1 MRSPTTALAWA
12 IWRRGRRAGG
22 WAIACL
28 AFCALVNLAVPGRLR
43 LTETGQVFDP
53 VFGFLM
59 TVSLLLVFGL
69 FNYTEFNSTREW
81 NGFPYRLFSL
91 PLRTWQLVALPMLL
105 GIATVEVVY
114 VAWIK
119 LVLTHNPVLKPEW
132 FAVLLG
138 AYMIFYHTAL
148 WSLAGFRIAR
158 IIVLSLGGVSSIL
171 VAWLPFS
178 DSQGAYPWLSEKYLA
193 AGMAVL
199 AFISFLIAWTVVGRQ
214 RRGGGHRRNWI
225 HCLLEQAGD
234 LLPRRNRQFASPA
247 AAQFWFEWRRAGLLL
262 PACVGFALLAIFG
275 PFSWA
280 FRTDPRSTI
289 DTLVKIVAMPIV
301 LAFAIGK
308 GFIKPEFWSTNLSLP
323 QFLGV
328 RPLSAEEFVVSKMK
342 VAALS
347 VTIAWLLVLGFIALW
362 LPLWADKTQ
371 LQQFLREF
379 RRFYPHSWLAITILY
394 FAGFAVITWRCLV
407 SGLWVGLS
415 GNRSYYIASACLQ
428 VLVPTLLSLAAG
440 LFSDTIDS
448 EIQQHPDVVNSITL
462 TL

>member
-301 LAFAIGK
+301 L
-308 GFIKPEFWSTNLSLP
+308 
-323 QFLGV
+323 
-328 RPLSAEEFVVSKMK
+328 
-342 VAALS
+342 
-347 VTIAWLLVLGFIALW
+347 GFIALW

-407 SGLWVGLS
+407 SGLLVGLS

-462 TL
+462 TLIGWLLALAVILKIWSVVFSWSKNSVRRTSQYLLLWS